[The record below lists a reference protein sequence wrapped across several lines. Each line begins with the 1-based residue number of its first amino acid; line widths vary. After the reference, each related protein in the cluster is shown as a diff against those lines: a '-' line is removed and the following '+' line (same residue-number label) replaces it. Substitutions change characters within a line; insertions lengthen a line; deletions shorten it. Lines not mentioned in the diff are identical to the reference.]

1 MSRCEWILPVLV
13 AQKQNCNAVYTC
25 FIWVVYTMFKP
36 AGDGQANGQDDKF
49 VGGDP
54 PKSLAKSVGFQG

>member
-1 MSRCEWILPVLV
+1 
-13 AQKQNCNAVYTC
+13 
-25 FIWVVYTMFKP
+25 MFKP